1 MEKEQIL
8 NDTENYKIFAVSGG
22 PDSMYMLD
30 LFHKTYPEMKIMVA
44 HVNYHFR
51 DDSDVDEKI
60 VRDYCRKEHIKF
72 RTREID
78 PKVYDDLK
86 WNFEEYARNV
96 RYDFF
101 RELAQKNHADAVF
114 VAHNQNDL
122 VETFLLQQDRH
133 NLVEYYGL
141 KPLVQRDGFY
151 IYRPLLMF
159 KKSEI
164 LAQNAEHNLPY
175 AIDATNKDRKYA
187 RNKIREELKEAEF
200 PTYME
205 QIEELNQQLAKD
217 QAFAKDYLAKNF
229 KNHMLEISKGFKNY
243 RFQVQ
248 KLIFIYFLEAL
259 GQSTLLL
266 KRKKNT
272 LQELI
277 KLASND
283 DKPFITLEL
292 RDEVFVKDFN
302 KVYLVEKNFFKTYK
316 ILLSSEEDIQSLKAV
331 FRKPVADWIKAD
343 NFRFP
348 YELTNDYNDYKSYAK
363 VKNKRA
369 NRYFIDQKIPY
380 RNRYLNPALIR
391 ISDKQIVNIKVFSKY
406 EIIN

>member
-30 LFHKTYPEMKIMVA
+30 LFHKTYPEMKIIAA

-51 DDSDVDEKI
+51 EDSDLDEKI

-72 RTREID
+72 RSRKID

-86 WNFEEYARNV
+86 WNFEEYARNI

-101 RELAQKNHADAVF
+101 RELAQKNHADTVF
-114 VAHNQNDL
+114 VAHNLNDV
-122 VETFLLQQDRH
+122 VETYLLQQARN

-151 IYRPLLMF
+151 IFRPLLMY

-187 RNKIREELKEAEF
+187 RNRIRAELQEAEF
-200 PTYME
+200 PMYIE

-217 QAFAKDYLAKNF
+217 QAFAKDYLSKNF
-229 KNHMLEISKGFKNY
+229 KHHMLDITKGFKNY

-283 DKPFITLEL
+283 EKPFITLKL

-316 ILLSSEEDIQSLKAV
+316 ILLSSDEDIQDLKVSL
-331 FRKPVADWIKAD
+331 RKPVEAWIKAD
-343 NFRFP
+343 KARYP
-348 YELTNDYNDYKSYAK
+348 YELTNNYPDYKSYAK
-363 VKNKRA
+363 VKSKRA

-391 ISDKQIVNIKVFSKY
+391 IADKQIVNIKVFSKY